1 MRSNICFDSK
11 AKLHTLS
18 MKKKKKNMSAMV
30 KNSKKKEG
38 RKGGRGKGWEEGGKM
53 KVADY

>member
-1 MRSNICFDSK
+1 MFRFKGKTSHFK
-11 AKLHTLS
+11 HE
-18 MKKKKKNMSAMV
+18 KKKNMSAMV

>member
-1 MRSNICFDSK
+1 MFRFKGKTSHFK
-11 AKLHTLS
+11 HE
-18 MKKKKKNMSAMV
+18 KKNMSAMV